1 MPTIEQT
8 RPDGVDVTVDVAAEA
23 DVVATPAPPTTPPA
37 RRPIRRSTKFGVAL
51 VVVLSLLEIT
61 GFATHYLLVSSRF
74 VTTDNATI
82 DGKATDV
89 VAPVSGVLARW
100 DVQDGEY
107 VRDRQPL
114 GRIRVGGSDGPQ
126 KVVRASGEGRV
137 ARSRVTDGEWVTAG
151 RRLATTFDGAGLYVT
166 ARVPEE
172 EIADVRV
179 GAPVGISVD
188 ALPGRELPGMV
199 TEIQMGTASRFTVY
213 PNLEDDPSSPDRTD
227 EWVAVRVAFLDT
239 GTFEPRPGMS
249 VTAHIHRD

>member
-1 MPTIEQT
+1 MTTIEQT
-8 RPDGVDVTVDVAAEA
+8 RLDEVGVAA
-23 DVVATPAPPTTPPA
+23 DVDARTAPPTPTAEAPA
-37 RRPIRRSTKFGVAL
+37 RRPIRRSTKLGVAL

-61 GFATHYLLVSSRF
+61 GFATHYLLVSSLF
-74 VTTDNATI
+74 VTTDNATV

-100 DVQDGEY
+100 DVQDGEF

-114 GRIRVGGSDGPQ
+114 GRIRVGGSGGPQ

-137 ARSRVTDGEWVTAG
+137 ARSLVTDGEWVTAG
-151 RRLATTFDGAGLYVT
+151 SRLATTFDGAGVYVT

-172 EIADVRV
+172 EVAEVRV
-179 GAPVGISVD
+179 GAPVEITVD
-188 ALPGRELPGMV
+188 ALSGRELRGMV

-227 EWVAVRVAFLDT
+227 EWVAVRVAFLDA
-239 GTFEPRPGMS
+239 GQLEVRPGMS
-249 VTAHIHRD
+249 VTARIQRD

>member
-8 RPDGVDVTVDVAAEA
+8 RLDDIDVPVDVVTEA
-23 DVVATPAPPTTPPA
+23 RAAPPTAPPA
-37 RRPIRRSTKFGVAL
+37 KRPIRRSTKFGVAL
-51 VVVLSLLEIT
+51 VAVLALLEIT
-61 GFATHYLLVSSRF
+61 GFATHYLLVSSQY

-89 VAPVSGVLARW
+89 VAPVSGVLERW
-100 DVQDGEY
+100 DVQDGDL

-126 KVVRASGEGRV
+126 KVVRASGDGQV

-179 GAPVGISVD
+179 GAPVGIAVD

-213 PNLEDDPSSPDRTD
+213 PNLEDNPTSPDRTD

-239 GTFEPRPGMS
+239 GGFEPRPGMS
-249 VTAHIHRD
+249 VTARIHRD